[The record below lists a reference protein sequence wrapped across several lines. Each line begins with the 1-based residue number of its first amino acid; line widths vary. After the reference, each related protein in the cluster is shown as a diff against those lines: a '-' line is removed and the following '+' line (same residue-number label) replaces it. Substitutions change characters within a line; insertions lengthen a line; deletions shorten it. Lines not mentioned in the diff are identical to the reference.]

1 MNEVPEAIAV
11 SACLCGV
18 PCRYDGR
25 SKGVEYFLEQ
35 QQSEWLLI
43 CPEVSGGLPTP
54 RIAAEIVGGD
64 GYDVL
69 NGRARVVTR
78 DGQEVTQAF
87 LRGAY
92 RTLAQLRNTKI
103 TTVALKQNSPSCG
116 SQSVY
121 DGSFAGR
128 LRSGQGVTSAL
139 LRVHGYK
146 VIDESV
152 EKIVG

>member
-1 MNEVPEAIAV
+1 MSKLQPIAV

-25 SKGVEYFLEQ
+25 SKGVQYFLEQ
-35 QQSEWLLI
+35 QQPEWLLI

-64 GYDVL
+64 GHDVL

-78 DGQEVTQAF
+78 DGQDVTQAF

-92 RTLAQLRNTKI
+92 RALAQLQNTEI
-103 TTVALKQNSPSCG
+103 TTVVLKQNSPSCG
-116 SQSVY
+116 SQSIY

-128 LRSGQGVTSAL
+128 LRSGHGVTSAL
-139 LRVHGYK
+139 LQVHGYQ
-146 VIDESV
+146 VLDENT
-152 EKIVG
+152 EKIVR